1 MPWARLSRSAVGF
14 GCWTDER
21 SWGRTLSSRFAAATS
36 GLSPL
41 LTEATSDTSACS
53 AGVWRCSAG
62 AGRPGTG
69 RPPGAGMMTVR
80 SAPRSANGS
89 SGTAHR
95 PELELEAGELA
106 RDMHRERPRLLGQFP
121 EIAASV
127 QLEVEEPRVKGDL
140 PRGHRQ
146 AAQRDPRQIEVD
158 EVPDALDRS
167 DLDEGRQAGLEPL
180 RLQLCLGGEDE
191 SRRLRQIAIG
201 NRGDAHPVAPL
212 LKLDRDGVALEH
224 HRQ

>member
-21 SWGRTLSSRFAAATS
+21 SWGRTLRSRFAAARR
-36 GLSPL
+36 GLRPL
-41 LTEATSDTSACS
+41 ATAVASVVSACS
-53 AGVWRCSAG
+53 AGVARCSAG
-62 AGRPGTG
+62 AGRPGAA
-69 RPPGAGMMTVR
+69 RPPGIGMMTVR

-121 EIAASV
+121 EIAAAV

-146 AAQRDPRQIEVD
+146 AAQRDSWQIEVH
-158 EVPDALDRS
+158 EVPDALDRP

-180 RLQLCLGGEDE
+180 RLQLC
-191 SRRLRQIAIG
+191 
-201 NRGDAHPVAPL
+201 
-212 LKLDRDGVALEH
+212 
-224 HRQ
+224 